1 MKLEWSTGA
10 GLAGFFKARMNA
22 LGGEN
27 LNHPASTDAP
37 ALSRWI
43 STLLQFVIFCSINAP
58 RGSTF
63 GPQLITVRPVWRF
76 SALSL

>member
-43 STLLQFVIFCSINAP
+43 STLLQF
-58 RGSTF
+58 R
-63 GPQLITVRPVWRF
+63 RYRF
-76 SALSL
+76 NQF